1 MTQIEQD
8 EQEDKPLDP
17 AMEKVR
23 RKMIRLQ
30 IVSGSVMFISLMAVF
45 GAVVYKA
52 MGPSKAVQTQT
63 EAPNLAVP
71 TGNGPLAVTA
81 IEVADRLADHG
92 IGVTVV
98 DPRWVKPVDE
108 AVVAEAR
115 GHRLVAVAED
125 VHRRPVRL
133 PGPPA
138 PIAQDPEA
146 GQPAHEEAADR
157 VEDVGRERADER
169 QRRPGRR
176 EDALF
181 FSP

>member
-52 MGPSKAVQTQT
+52 MGPSKAVQTQN

-81 IEVADRLADHG
+81 SRSASECFFDSTAGAPGACGDPLGRIFGSGLCRWRTTDPAGRAAVR
-92 IGVTVV
+92 V
-98 DPRWVKPVDE
+98 D
-108 AVVAEAR
+108 A
-115 GHRLVAVAED
+115 
-125 VHRRPVRL
+125 
-133 PGPPA
+133 
-138 PIAQDPEA
+138 
-146 GQPAHEEAADR
+146 
-157 VEDVGRERADER
+157 
-169 QRRPGRR
+169 
-176 EDALF
+176 
-181 FSP
+181 